1 MTKFS
6 NTIFGYTTP
15 LLIIFIIIFSL
26 IACKDSSNENAKNIK
41 NQYDEQNLK
50 IIYDYKN
57 KYNADITWMRDLK
70 IISDKKT
77 NFIQLFTIDIEKSIL
92 NKSVLIFGDIDDIQ
106 SINDTTYKVI
116 LATSSFEIEMRSF
129 IEPDIKYNVYCDKSK
144 VDATI
149 NTFNMLYKKIPGFNI
164 NVAVITEISDYKN
177 FDYRNSENESK
188 KGILLIGDCKEFIV
202 APQGHGIL
210 RKSLINW

>member
-1 MTKFS
+1 
-6 NTIFGYTTP
+6 
-15 LLIIFIIIFSL
+15 
-26 IACKDSSNENAKNIK
+26 
-41 NQYDEQNLK
+41 
-50 IIYDYKN
+50 
-57 KYNADITWMRDLK
+57 MRDLK
-70 IISDKKT
+70 IISDKKN

-116 LATSSFEIEMRSF
+116 LATSSFELEMRSF
-129 IEPDIKYNVYCDKSK
+129 IEPDIKYNIYCDKAK

-164 NVAVITEISDYKN
+164 NVAVITEISDYRN
-177 FDYRNSENESK
+177 FDYRNSENESR
-188 KGILLIGDCKEFIV
+188 KGILLVGDCKEFIV
-202 APQGHGIL
+202 APQGHGNL